1 MAARQSSLAV
11 GRKELTVEEL
21 CTLSAG
27 RWGIAISL
35 VEPGTLEH
43 QQGARHAVTIHCDD
57 KPFAGYAITAMRRG
71 DGAGL
76 EEHPDDRPD
85 LVDFVLSERDVRSL
99 EFLLARVHQLVREFG
114 VSASE
119 MKRKIPTM
127 PSDEGKETG
136 GRSLPDSR
144 SGATGE
150 VTRSGIFSETRHCHD
165 QCTV

>member
-1 MAARQSSLAV
+1 MAARQSLFAI

-35 VEPGTLEH
+35 VEPGTREH
-43 QQGARHAVTIHCDD
+43 EQGARHAVTIHCDD
-57 KPFAGYAITAMRRG
+57 KPFAGYAITAMRCG
-71 DGAGL
+71 DGACL

-99 EFLLARVHQLVREFG
+99 EFLLTRVHQLVREFG

-119 MKRKIPTM
+119 MKRKVPTM
-127 PSDEGKETG
+127 PSNEGKETG
-136 GRSLPDSR
+136 GWSLPDSR
-144 SGATGE
+144 SDATGE
-150 VTRSGIFSETRHCHD
+150 IIPIQYLQRNEALP
-165 QCTV
+165 

>member
-1 MAARQSSLAV
+1 M
-11 GRKELTVEEL
+11 EEL

-57 KPFAGYAITAMRRG
+57 RPFAGYAITAMRRG
-71 DGAGL
+71 DGACL

-99 EFLLARVHQLVREFG
+99 EFLLTRVHQLVREFG

-119 MKRKIPTM
+119 TKRKVPTM
-127 PSDEGKETG
+127 PSNEGKETG
-136 GRSLPDSR
+136 GWSLPTQGVERPAR
-144 SGATGE
+144 S
-150 VTRSGIFSETRHCHD
+150 SLLSIFSEMRRYHD

>member
-1 MAARQSSLAV
+1 MEDLY
-11 GRKELTVEEL
+11 
-21 CTLSAG
+21 TLSAG

-43 QQGARHAVTIHCDD
+43 QQGARYAVTIHCDD

-71 DGAGL
+71 DGACL

-99 EFLLARVHQLVREFG
+99 ESLLARVHQLVREFD

-119 MKRKIPTM
+119 VKRPVPTM
-127 PSDEGKETG
+127 SSDEGEETE
-136 GRSLPDSR
+136 GRPLPDAR

-150 VTRSGIFSETRHCHD
+150 VIPIRYFQRNEALP
-165 QCTV
+165 

>member
-1 MAARQSSLAV
+1 M
-11 GRKELTVEEL
+11 EEL

-43 QQGARHAVTIHCDD
+43 RQGARHAVTIHCDD

-71 DGAGL
+71 DATCL

-119 MKRKIPTM
+119 VKRTVPTM
-127 PSDEGKETG
+127 PSNEGKETG
-136 GRSLPDSR
+136 GWSLPDSR
-144 SGATGE
+144 SDATGE
-150 VTRSGIFSETRHCHD
+150 IIPIQYLQRNEALP
-165 QCTV
+165 

>member
-1 MAARQSSLAV
+1 M
-11 GRKELTVEEL
+11 EEL

-43 QQGARHAVTIHCDD
+43 QQGARHAVTVHCDD

-71 DGAGL
+71 DGACL
-76 EEHPDDRPD
+76 VEHPDDRPD
-85 LVDFVLSERDVRSL
+85 LVEFVLSERDVRNL
-99 EFLLARVHQLVREFG
+99 ELLLAWVHQLVREFG

-119 MKRKIPTM
+119 MKRKVPTM

-136 GRSLPDSR
+136 GQSLPDSR
-144 SGATGE
+144 SGATGAVITIE
-150 VTRSGIFSETRHCHD
+150 YFQRNEALP
-165 QCTV
+165 

>member
-1 MAARQSSLAV
+1 M
-11 GRKELTVEEL
+11 EEL

-43 QQGARHAVTIHCDD
+43 RQGARHAVTIHCDD

-71 DGAGL
+71 DGTCL

-99 EFLLARVHQLVREFG
+99 EFLLARVHQLVCGPG
-114 VSASE
+114 VSDSE
-119 MKRKIPTM
+119 VKRPVPTM
-127 PSDEGKETG
+127 PSDKGEETG
-136 GRSLPDSR
+136 DRSLPDAR

-150 VTRSGIFSETRHCHD
+150 VIPIEYFQRNEALP
-165 QCTV
+165 

>member
-1 MAARQSSLAV
+1 M
-11 GRKELTVEEL
+11 EEL

-27 RWGIAISL
+27 RWGVAISL

-43 QQGARHAVTIHCDD
+43 QQGARHAVTIRCDD
-57 KPFAGYAITAMRRG
+57 KPFAGYAITAMSRG
-71 DGAGL
+71 DGAWL

-119 MKRKIPTM
+119 MKRKVPTM
-127 PSDEGKETG
+127 PSNEGKEKG

-150 VTRSGIFSETRHCHD
+150 VIPIQYLQRNEALP
-165 QCTV
+165 